1 MTPRRPD
8 RSSTSRPLVRVLLVS
23 LLAALLLVP
32 AGHSTSRADDSRA
45 DIGAVRAAAV
55 SVVPARPMVGERTV
69 FSGSL
74 RPRGKP
80 VQLQVRKGGRWV
92 TVARGRVGAGARYQ
106 LAVRVHRSAFYR
118 VKARRF
124 TSASVAVRVSAQSA
138 RMTATAPFV
147 TGLTRTVTATLRPV
161 RRGREVVLQ
170 RRADGRWFTVA
181 VRRTNASGVAV
192 LPVVGPSP
200 GKRTYRVLGRS
211 HRGSR
216 LVGSA
221 SQVVRTAPVTEL
233 ASRGAA
239 VADESFSPSVSTNG
253 RWVAFTSEA
262 RLRPTDTDDLN
273 DIYLL
278 DRRTGA
284 LTHLLR
290 DANSHVNNP
299 FLSGNGRYLAFQT
312 LATNLLAEPGFDY
325 DVFVLDRATG
335 AVDLVSEAAAGGP
348 ANRESD
354 VYGISDDG
362 RFVAYTSTADDLVST
377 SPPPNTSVVHA
388 YLRDRT
394 AGVNR
399 ALDRTFV
406 GWSTDNI
413 FGLDI
418 SADGT
423 RIAFDS
429 SDGSL
434 DLGGDVDGNA
444 VFAWNIHADGTI
456 SGRTNL
462 TPGITADSPSLSGNG
477 DELAFATDDPLVAA
491 DANAV
496 RDGYLRTASGS
507 FLLTSPVGAAGA
519 GPGEISADGRYVS
532 MGTKQVMPG
541 DTNGAQADVVVWR
554 RATGTHRLVTRGG
567 AGASGDDQLSGDG
580 SVLVLGSAAT
590 GLAPGTVGA
599 SNVFVV
605 TLR

>member
-1 MTPRRPD
+1 MTLRIRPRP
-8 RSSTSRPLVRVLLVS
+8 PLVSRQLVRALLVA
-23 LLAALLLVP
+23 LLLSLLLVP
-32 AGHSTSRADDSRA
+32 SGAPPSRATEQAPAR
-45 DIGAVRAAAV
+45 GAAV
-55 SVVPARPMVGERTV
+55 SVSPARPMVGERTV

-80 VQLQVRKGGRWV
+80 VRLQVRKGNRWV
-92 TVARGRVGAGARYQ
+92 TVASGRVGSGSRYQ
-106 LAVRVHRSAFYR
+106 LSARVFSTATYR
-118 VKARRF
+118 VKARGF
-124 TSASVAVRVSAQSA
+124 TSASKRVTVIAQLA
-138 RMTATAPFV
+138 RMTASAPFV
-147 TGLTRTVTATLRPV
+147 TGLTRSVTATLRPI

-181 VRRTNASGVAV
+181 VRRTDANGVAV
-192 LPVVGPSP
+192 LPVVGPTP
-200 GKRTYRVLGRS
+200 GNRTYRVLGRS

-216 LVGSA
+216 LVGSP

-239 VADESFSPSVSTNG
+239 GAAESYSPSVSTNG

-262 RLRPTDTDDLN
+262 RLRPSDTDDLN

-278 DRRTGA
+278 DRRTGG
-284 LTHLLR
+284 LSHLLP

-299 FLSGNGRYLAFQT
+299 HLSGDGRFVAFQT
-312 LATNLLAEPGFDY
+312 LATDILGEPGFDY
-325 DVFVLDRATG
+325 DVFVLDRTTG
-335 AVDLVSEAAAGGP
+335 ALDLVSEAAAGGA

-362 RFVAYTSTADDLVST
+362 RFVAYTSTASDLVAS
-377 SPPPNTSVVHA
+377 SPPPNTDVVHA

-394 AGVNR
+394 AGINR
-399 ALDRTFV
+399 PLDRTFS
-406 GWSTDNI
+406 GWSNDNI

-429 SDGSL
+429 GDEN
-434 DLGGDVDGNA
+434 LGGNVDGNA
-444 VFAWNIHADGTI
+444 VFAWTINADGTI

-477 DELAFATDDPLVAA
+477 DEVAFATEDALAA
-491 DANAV
+491 TDTNAV
-496 RDGYLRTASGS
+496 RDGYLRTATGT
-507 FLLTSPVGAAGA
+507 FLHTSPVGPAGG
-519 GPGEISADGRYVS
+519 GPGEVSADGRYVS
-532 MGTKQVMPG
+532 FATKQVMPG

-554 RATGTHRLVTRGG
+554 RSSGAVTLVTRGG

-590 GLAPGTVGA
+590 GLVAGTTGDY
-599 SNVFVV
+599 NVFVA